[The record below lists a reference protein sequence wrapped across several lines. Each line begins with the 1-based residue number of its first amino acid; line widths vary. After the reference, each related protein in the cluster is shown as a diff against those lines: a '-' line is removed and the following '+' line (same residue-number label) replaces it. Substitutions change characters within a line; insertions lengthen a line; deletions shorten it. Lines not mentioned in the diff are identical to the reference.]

1 MTEED
6 KSSTLTTDLYEK
18 YTSRMRFE
26 HDLIN
31 NRITWLLVSQGLL
44 FSAYSSSF
52 ESLKENTGL
61 RSILPV
67 LGILLSMLAAVGIV
81 ASMAAKFCTWQDL
94 KHCKR
99 YAGEPFWVRTWI
111 TWLAATAELLIPVAF
126 AFAWNT
132 LRP

>member
-1 MTEED
+1 MTEENQ
-6 KSSTLTTDLYEK
+6 SAALTTDLYEK

-52 ESLKENTGL
+52 QSLKEATGL
-61 RSILPV
+61 RGVLPV
-67 LGILLSMLAAVGIV
+67 LGILLAVLAAVGIV

-94 KHCKR
+94 KGCKR
-99 YAGEPFWVRTWI
+99 YADEPFWVRTWI
-111 TWLAATAELLIPVAF
+111 TWLAAIAEFLIPVAF
-126 AFAWNT
+126 AFAWSA
-132 LRP
+132 L